1 MAETYLRGAEPS
13 ISLRQGDKRAG
24 VRPDKRPQ
32 LERLGEGYIDEY
44 NTLSAVM
51 FEAFAK
57 LLFQAC
63 ILGVTQ
69 KGAPAHLIGV
79 AIRTTLAFIY
89 IVCINVTGLSV
100 DLTQLI
106 GQTLV
111 GIGGNAEAVAQLWLF
126 MVAPHRPRASRA

>member
-1 MAETYLRGAEPS
+1 
-13 ISLRQGDKRAG
+13 
-24 VRPDKRPQ
+24 
-32 LERLGEGYIDEY
+32 
-44 NTLSAVM
+44 M

-79 AIRTTLAFIY
+79 AIRTTLTFIY

-126 MVAPHRPRASRA
+126 IVAPTLCHGRRGPDISTRAPVRRKRLKKRQARPV